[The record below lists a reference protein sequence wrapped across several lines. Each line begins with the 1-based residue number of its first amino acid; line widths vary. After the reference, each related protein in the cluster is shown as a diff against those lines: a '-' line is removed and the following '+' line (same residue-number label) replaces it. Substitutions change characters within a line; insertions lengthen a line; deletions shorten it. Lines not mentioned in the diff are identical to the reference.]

1 MPPATGLQTPILV
14 DFHCHSTHSDGAFP
28 PEELA
33 GRLYRAGVQY
43 AALTD
48 HDSTEGLESFQ
59 QSVSAYGIGFIAG
72 VEITT
77 LHRGVSIHLL
87 AYGFDRFD
95 KPLQAILTE
104 TKGFKDPATDMISP
118 SRVPTIDV
126 IRIVHRAGGIAVMAH
141 PLKTEPSVPALA
153 AIAGELAAGG
163 LDGLE
168 AVYVPNSPED
178 DKTLL
183 DLAGR
188 HHLVSSAGSDFHTAE
203 NAIGIGFDSG
213 LWKPFRDAVLAA
225 AAQQG
230 VARSPASP
238 GRNPNKRARYP
249 GFFPSIILP
258 ALLALGLFIFALF
271 GLLSPYFE
279 QSLFERKRE
288 SIRDLTKAALGVL
301 QEAATEVKT
310 NQMPL
315 EKAQELAKRRIEA
328 MRYGRDGKEYFW
340 LQDLSPTILMHP
352 YRPDL
357 VDQNVSDFKDAGN
370 IRIFVEFVR
379 VALEKREGFVSYVWQ
394 WNDDPERLEAKESY
408 VKLFEEWNW
417 IIGTGIYDKE
427 VQEDIEKLRNH
438 FLVVSL
444 VIVSIILLILV
455 FLVKNGLSLEKA
467 RQKSEG
473 LLHESIDRYRA
484 LSEAATEGV
493 LLLTKS
499 RCRHANAMMY
509 ELLGCDESRLQL
521 LELDD
526 IFPALEANEEWLAV
540 LAHTDLQDRLSG
552 IPGIPGVPGILKRC
566 DGTLINCVLTL
577 KSGSDSTGGDIMV
590 LVRRSIDDADIA
602 EKKLDLK
609 NLLQLPTTVSSDVT
623 EAIAKARQVDDLV
636 AICGQTRELVRS
648 LLENAASA
656 IEITRMLSTIT
667 DAAVKKLVDIAVS
680 NLGPPPSGFVF
691 LALGSHGR
699 ESQTL
704 YSDQDNAIIY
714 MADERS
720 DGQDAQTYF
729 LKLAD
734 QVCGGLELTG
744 YRKCDGQKMAN
755 NPLWCQPVDAW
766 KSYFKK
772 WIEDSNPQDVLEF
785 SVFFDIRGVA
795 GAIEIADDMRNHVSA
810 LLTRNPQFL
819 VQLARNALGYS
830 PPIRLFGNIMSYGGK
845 AHPDLLDVKAPNL
858 AIAGFARLYALKM
871 NISETNT
878 IARLAAITRAG
889 ILQDSTH
896 RNIVTTFE
904 ALSRLRLWNQVLS
917 LQKNQELGNWLN
929 PDHLGH
935 IEEVILIECFNEI
948 EMLQSRIQ
956 RDFFGGAQI
965 V

>member
-1 MPPATGLQTPILV
+1 MAVEWGMTPSAGLPTSIRV
-14 DFHCHSTHSDGAFP
+14 DFHCHSNHSDGAFP

-33 GRLYRAGVQY
+33 EKLFRSGVRY

-48 HDSTEGLESFQ
+48 HDSTAGFEAFRQSAESR
-59 QSVSAYGIGFIAG
+59 GIVFVTGA
-72 VEITT
+72 EMST
-77 LHRGVSIHLL
+77 LHQGASIHLL
-87 AYGFDRFD
+87 AYGFDPFD
-95 KPLQAILTE
+95 KPFQAILSE
-104 TKGFKDPATDMISP
+104 TKGFKDQGTDLILP
-118 SRVPTIDV
+118 SQVPTIDV

-141 PLKTEPSVPALA
+141 PLKTEPSLPALA
-153 AIAGELAAGG
+153 AIVAELAADG

-168 AVYVPNSPED
+168 AVYAPNSPD
-178 DKTLL
+178 DEKNLL
-183 DLAGR
+183 NLADR
-188 HHLVSSAGSDFHTAE
+188 HRLVSSAGSDFHTAD
-203 NAIGIGFDSG
+203 NPIGIEFDIG
-213 LWKPFRDAVLAA
+213 LWKRFRDAILAA
-225 AAQQG
+225 ASQPDD
-230 VARSPASP
+230 ARRKAAPF
-238 GRNPNKRARYP
+238 RIQNKRAGYP

-301 QEAATEVKT
+301 QEAATEVET

-340 LQDLSPTILMHP
+340 LQDVSPTILMHP

-357 VDQNVSDFKDAGN
+357 VDQNVADFRDSGN

-408 VKLFEEWNW
+408 VRLFEKWNW

-427 VQEDIEKLRNH
+427 VLEDIEKLRNR
-438 FLVVSL
+438 FLVISL
-444 VIVSIILLILV
+444 VIVSVILLLLV
-455 FLVKNGLSLEKA
+455 FLVKNGLSIEKA

-493 LLLTKS
+493 LLLAKS

-509 ELLGCDESRLQL
+509 ELLGCDESRLPL
-521 LELDD
+521 LEIDD
-526 IFPALEANEEWLAV
+526 IFPRLEANERWFEA
-540 LAHTDLQDRLSG
+540 LAHAGRQDG
-552 IPGIPGVPGILKRC
+552 QTGVPGILKRC
-566 DGTLINCVLTL
+566 DGTLINCELSL
-577 KSGSDSTGGDIMV
+577 KSGTVSADGDIMV
-590 LVRRSIDDADIA
+590 LVRRSIEEDELA
-602 EKKLDLK
+602 EKKLDLR
-609 NLLQLPTTVSSDVT
+609 NFLQLPTTVSSDVT
-623 EAIAKARQVDDLV
+623 AAIARARQLEDLV
-636 AICGQTRELVRS
+636 EICGQSRELVRS

-667 DAAVKKLVDIAVS
+667 DAAVKKLIEIAVS
-680 NLGPPPSGFVF
+680 NLGPPPSDFVF
-691 LALGSHGR
+691 IGLGSHGR

-714 MADERS
+714 MPDDRP
-720 DGQDAQTYF
+720 DGLDAQAYF

-744 YRKCDGQKMAN
+744 YRKCEGGKMAN
-755 NPLWCQPVDAW
+755 NPLWCQPVDIW

-772 WIEDSNPQDVLEF
+772 WIEDSNPQDVMEF
-785 SVFFDIRGVA
+785 SVFFDIRAVA
-795 GAIEIADDMRNHVSA
+795 GSLEIANDMKKHVSV
-810 LLTRNPQFL
+810 LLSRNPQFL
-819 VQLARNALGYS
+819 AQLARNALGYA
-830 PPIRLFGNIMSYGGK
+830 PPIRLFGNIMNYGGK
-845 AHPDLLDVKAPNL
+845 GHPDLLDVKAPNL

-871 NISETNT
+871 DIPETNT
-878 IARLAAITRAG
+878 IARLAGFTRARH
-889 ILQDSTH
+889 LQDSTH
-896 RNIVTTFE
+896 RNIVATFE

-948 EMLQSRIQ
+948 EMLQNRIR
-956 RDFFGGAQI
+956 RDFFGGTQI